1 MIENKPRLLL
11 VMDSEGVKVDRHG
24 KFLCPFHDDRT
35 PSGKVYGERWRC
47 YGCGAHGDVIDLVM
61 RMNGLTFQDALEVLH
76 LKGDRPPAK
85 VIRRERNKME
95 MRSLLEKWRI
105 QYMCALTDR
114 LRELLNL
121 EAEAKGNPMVDGED
135 PWDRVALTQ
144 EIPQIQY
151 QIDTLMGADR
161 ETLIGIYEDFIKGG
175 NENDAAAQ
183 PLQHSLG

>member
-1 MIENKPRLLL
+1 MIENKPGLLL
-11 VMDSEGVKVDRHG
+11 VMDSEGIKVDRHG
-24 KFLCPFHDDRT
+24 KFVCPFHDDKT

-47 YGCGAHGDVIDLVM
+47 YGCGVHGDVIDLVM
-61 RMNGLTFQDALEVLH
+61 RMHDLTFQDALEVLH
-76 LKGDRPPAK
+76 LKGEKPAPE
-85 VIRRERNKME
+85 VIQRERDKRE

-105 QYMCALTDR
+105 QCVCALTDR

-121 EAEAKGNPMVDGED
+121 EAEAKEDPVIDGED

-144 EIPQIQY
+144 EIPKIEY

-161 ETLIGIYEDFIKGG
+161 ETLIRIYEDFIKGG
-175 NENDAAAQ
+175 NENDATTQ